1 MNFLTRV
8 TMAGRAL
15 LGRASYL
22 DELSPWSSK
31 VDHAFTIV
39 RGGEPQQY
47 TKQGRTV
54 REQGFQNNP
63 IVLRCASIVADQI
76 AAASLQ
82 AYRMNRDGVV
92 ELQPSSPLQQLLDQ
106 PSDQLPGFTFRR
118 LLAIQLVIYGNGY
131 CAIERAGTSPTS
143 RPVRLRSV
151 HPERLQQIWTDV
163 ETGEITH
170 YVWTD
175 GAGRQRKTAWSDMIH
190 ARDLIVEPDQWFGFP
205 RAASALASIAT
216 DAEGTT
222 YVRQVVTN
230 SGVPPMIVIGEDGTE
245 KEDLDAAEERFHEKI
260 VKRGR
265 RGRAAFM
272 ANVKD
277 IKVIG
282 HTLKDLEFPSL
293 RGITREDICAAF
305 GVDPRLVGAASAK
318 GSESAMSGG
327 QYQEARRKLEQLTC
341 APLRMAIVEAIDST
355 LSPSYGY
362 TYTRFDPDTIGG
374 LLETPTEVVA
384 RATKMLEAGATLEE
398 SRRAMGLPEAMDPTH
413 HTTVPSMRSVQKAIE
428 LSEQPPMLPGALG
441 GDPNDPAAPEGSA
454 DAETS
459 QDDDETSTEATDP
472 AFSVGARVVA
482 LANHMPGMQGMAGA
496 VAEANAGA
504 PPYYAINFDEP
515 MGKGNPH
522 RWLTEDEIEAED
534 AATEAHAMSRGAS
547 PKRITSRTGPTSRA
561 IRGGATLT
569 QTQRA
574 TLWRAADARATAL
587 EPAYRDKAA
596 TLFVM
601 ESLAVAGMVDDAAGE
616 SRALATRADEPT
628 EPGFYTRLLAALAAY
643 YGLAGAAR
651 AAWER
656 AFLPEISLTMLNA
669 ASEMA
674 AELGVSFDLANPRV
688 TEAVRGRV
696 TKLSGNVADTTLR
709 QLRAIIAAGR
719 EAGQSPVQVAQ
730 AIRAGVFDPAI
741 TARRAGVI
749 ARTETMGALNEGEWL
764 AAVESG
770 VMQSKAW
777 LRQPDSKV
785 RDTHVACAE
794 QGWVAMT
801 APFSNGLQYP
811 HDPTGSAEEVV
822 ECRCALAFSDLP
834 PAEAQTDTPMGATP

>member
-1 MNFLTRV
+1 MSLVSRVAMAARSLVTR
-8 TMAGRAL
+8 AG
-15 LGRASYL
+15 YL
-22 DELSPWSSK
+22 SDLSPWSGK
-31 VDHAFTIV
+31 VDHAFSIV

-54 REQGFQNNP
+54 RESGFQDNP
-63 IVLRCASIVADQI
+63 IVLRCAAIIADQI

-82 AYRMNRDGVV
+82 AYRMTREGVV
-92 ELQPSSPLQQLLDQ
+92 ELVPTSPLQQLLDQ

-131 CAIERAGTSPTS
+131 CAIERAGKGPTS

-151 HPERLQQIWTDV
+151 HPERLQQIWTDTS
-163 ETGEITH
+163 TGEITH

-175 GAGRQRKTAWSDMIH
+175 GAGIQRQTAWADMIH
-190 ARDLIVEPDQWFGFP
+190 AKDLIVEPDQWFGYP

-216 DAEGTT
+216 DAEGTK

-230 SGVPPMIVIGEDGTE
+230 SGIPPMIVIGEDGTE
-245 KEDLDAAEERFHEKI
+245 PKDLQAAEERFHERI
-260 VKRGR
+260 VGRGK

-318 GSESAMSGG
+318 GSDSSMSGG

-341 APLRMAIVEAIDST
+341 APLRMAIIEAIDST

-362 TYTRFDPDTIGG
+362 TYTRFDPDAIGA
-374 LLETPTEVVA
+374 LLETPTEVVD
-384 RATKMLEAGATLEE
+384 RAVKMLQAGATLEE
-398 SRRAMGLPEAMDPTH
+398 SRRAMGLPEEMDPTH
-413 HTTVPSMRSVQKAIE
+413 HTTVGSMRSVAKAIE
-428 LSEQPPMLPGALG
+428 LSEMPPMLPPAGPLAA
-441 GDPNDPAAPEGSA
+441 DP
-454 DAETS
+454 
-459 QDDDETSTEATDP
+459 
-472 AFSVGARVVA
+472 
-482 LANHMPGMQGMAGA
+482 
-496 VAEANAGA
+496 
-504 PPYYAINFDEP
+504 
-515 MGKGNPH
+515 
-522 RWLTEDEIEAED
+522 EAED
-534 AATEAHAMSRGAS
+534 PEGEDDDDTPADGQQDVQEDRRAPALPVRSVVVT
-547 PKRITSRTGPTSRA
+547 RA
-561 IRGGATLT
+561 IRGGLTLT
-569 QTQRA
+569 NAVREA
-574 TLWRAADARATAL
+574 LWRAADARATAL

-596 TLFVM
+596 TLFVL
-601 ESLAVAGMVDDAAGE
+601 ESLAVAGMLDAAADEGDT
-616 SRALATRADEPT
+616 RAMQQRADEPGT
-628 EPGFYTRLLAALAAY
+628 PGFYERLLAALAAY
-643 YGLAGAAR
+643 YGLAGVAR
-651 AAWER
+651 ASWER
-656 AFLPEISLTMLNA
+656 AFLPEISLTMLTA

-688 TEAVRGRV
+688 TAAVRGRV
-696 TKLSGNVADTTLR
+696 NKLSGNVAETTLK

-741 TARRAGVI
+741 TERRAGVI

-764 AAVESG
+764 SAVESG

-785 RDTHVACAE
+785 RDTHVDCAA
-794 QGWVAMT
+794 QGWIAID
-801 APFSNGLQYP
+801 AAYSNGLQYP
-811 HDPTGSAEEVV
+811 HDPNGEASEVV
-822 ECRCALAFSDLP
+822 ECRCAQAFSDLP
-834 PAEAQTDTPMGATP
+834 PTEAQLDTPMGATP